1 MQFGPDLKE
10 TCSAKEADDFTLVEP
25 RLAVWRAF
33 CGAESKEAAP
43 DGTRLRG
50 ASLNPAYSPN
60 PARLAS
66 IGGFAARDV
75 LSLGL

>member
-1 MQFGPDLKE
+1 MVTQAHTVSFLGVDAQPV
-10 TCSAKEADDFTLVEP
+10 AVECALSP
-25 RLAVWRAF
+25 GLPAF
-33 CGAESKEAAP
+33 
-43 DGTRLRG
+43 
-50 ASLNPAYSPN
+50 NPAYSPN